1 MCWQFALL
9 VAAAAA
15 GMVNAEREF
24 SVISPQ
30 VDEILAEAPAEF
42 WTVFGIVWLVL
53 GVMFAFVGA
62 RLVRIQAT
70 FYAACLF
77 GELAAYIIHLIDPNT
92 VGGIW
97 LGIVLPISLL
107 AGYFMGRIVVLRKL
121 TMWLTVSVAMA
132 GIFNQYVL
140 SYVDSLATWVPWT
153 VYICCCV
160 LTAVVLWWSGK
171 YAIAMSTSFL
181 GAFIVLLST
190 ALLMDAEFSL
200 VSPIFALHVKN

>member
-1 MCWQFALL
+1 MRWQITLF
-9 VAAAAA
+9 VAAI
-15 GMVNAEREF
+15 GMVNAEKQF

-30 VDEILAEAPAEF
+30 VDELLTEAPAEF
-42 WTVFGIVWLVL
+42 WTVFGIVCLVF
-53 GVMFAFVGA
+53 GIMFAFVGA
-62 RLVRIQAT
+62 KLVRIQAT

-97 LGIVLPISLL
+97 LGIVLPVSLL
-107 AGYFMGRIVVLRKL
+107 AGYFMGRVVVLRKL
-121 TMWLTVSVAMA
+121 TMLLTVSVAMA

-140 SYVDSLATWVPWT
+140 SYFDSLATWVPWT

-160 LTAVVLWWSGK
+160 LTVLMLWWSGK
-171 YAIAMSTSFL
+171 YAIIMSTSFL

-200 VSPIFALHVKN
+200 VSPSPVLYM